1 MSIDAL
7 EAKAKTHI
15 ALNAIQTVADKVFI
29 ASVDAQIQTAI
40 SLGQFEITAV
50 AGPEVNVAT
59 VYGYYNNLGYL
70 CSFPDYLQQNNL
82 WPPPISSK
90 PPVFFLGFNWTQF
103 WLNVAGSYFVRNP
116 ARMTIRWHLS
126 NPWPC
131 ESAPD

>member
-7 EAKAKTHI
+7 EAKAKTHT

-50 AGPEVNVAT
+50 AGPEVNIAT

-82 WPPPISSK
+82 WPPPISRE

-103 WLNVAGSYFVRNP
+103 WSNVAGSYYVRNP
-116 ARMTIRWHLS
+116 ARMTVQWHLS